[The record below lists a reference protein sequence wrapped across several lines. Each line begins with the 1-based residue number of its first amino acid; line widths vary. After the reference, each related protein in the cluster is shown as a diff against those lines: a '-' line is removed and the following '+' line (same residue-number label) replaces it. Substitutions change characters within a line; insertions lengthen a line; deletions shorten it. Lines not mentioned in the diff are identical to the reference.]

1 MKHLIYLGLLKN
13 KNDVLFTVVDK
24 EDEEKV
30 RAKYKFLEL
39 FTKKGILF
47 KTEGF
52 LEYLKKCDARSTEG
66 Q

>member
-1 MKHLIYLGLLKN
+1 M
-13 KNDVLFTVVDK
+13 LFTVVDK